1 MVCTEENNNIIMC
14 SSTIV
19 ARLIYADVLPEKVF
33 CSPHTVSS
41 HHYLCCEAYVSLM
54 K

>member
-33 CSPHTVSS
+33 SPHTVSS

>member
-33 CSPHTVSS
+33 FHPTLFPLITICVVKHMY
-41 HHYLCCEAYVSLM
+41 H
-54 K
+54 